1 MRSLLVS
8 ILVVALGASCICG
21 CGGGGIPR
29 YEVSGKVTFNGTP
42 VENGEIS
49 FVPDKPGMA
58 PDGGVIE
65 KGEFRLTATE
75 GKKTVQIRASRPI
88 PGQRQGNS
96 DMGPLY
102 EDYIS
107 AQFNRQSKLTAE
119 VTAGGDNEFTFD
131 LKK

>member
-1 MRSLLVS
+1 MRLFAVS
-8 ILVVALGASCICG
+8 MLIAELATCCISG

-42 VENGEIS
+42 VEKGEIS

-65 KGEFRLTATE
+65 KGEFRFAATE

-88 PGQRQGNS
+88 PGQRPGNS

-102 EDYIS
+102 EDYIP

-119 VTAGGDNEFTFD
+119 VTAGGENEFTFD
-131 LKK
+131 LKQ